1 MDAVQEVVDF
11 PFYNLKNPLKVYIK
25 YHFNIL
31 SFISSCVSFNL
42 AMNATIN
49 VNIISMLVFFV
60 FGVAG
65 GLKSIPAVTW

>member
-1 MDAVQEVVDF
+1 MDAVEEVVDF

-31 SFISSCVSFNL
+31 SLISSRVSFNL

-49 VNIISMLVFFV
+49 VNIISILGFLYLVLQV
-60 FGVAG
+60 G
-65 GLKSIPAVTW
+65 